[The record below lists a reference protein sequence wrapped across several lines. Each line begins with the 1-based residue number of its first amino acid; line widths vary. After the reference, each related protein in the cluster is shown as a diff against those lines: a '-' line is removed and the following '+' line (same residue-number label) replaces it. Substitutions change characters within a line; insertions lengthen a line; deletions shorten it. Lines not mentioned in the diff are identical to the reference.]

1 MNDSEF
7 AVRVAADFQDFR
19 GKSLAERRDMLLK
32 RFNAYAPPPSV
43 SAVRAVLDFAF
54 DESELDA
61 IIADNDVP
69 EVVREAAELWR
80 DTGKTF

>member
-1 MNDSEF
+1 
-7 AVRVAADFQDFR
+7 
-19 GKSLAERRDMLLK
+19 
-32 RFNAYAPPPSV
+32 V

-54 DESELDA
+54 DKSELDD